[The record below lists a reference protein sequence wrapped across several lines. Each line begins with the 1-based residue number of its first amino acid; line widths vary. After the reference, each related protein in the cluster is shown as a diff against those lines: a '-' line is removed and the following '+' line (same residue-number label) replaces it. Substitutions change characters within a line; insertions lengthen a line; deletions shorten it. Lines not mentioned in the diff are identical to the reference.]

1 MSTGFDDFDTMLSEV
16 LGDVFGETA
25 VLMPRVVHP
34 DGTRSVDPDRPY
46 SMIRGVFSDGPDAKT
61 SGGQFFAAPL
71 VQEMIADFWVAAS
84 EVGRLSF
91 EPRQGDQIEMSCR
104 PGPPSYMIS
113 GLNRTHQG
121 DVHLILIEQD
131 VD

>member
-1 MSTGFDDFDTMLSEV
+1 MSPGFDDFDTMLSGV

-25 VLMPRVVHP
+25 VLMPRLVHP

-46 SMIRGVFSDGPDAKT
+46 CMIRGVFSDGPEAKT
-61 SGGQFFAAPL
+61 SGGQYFTAPL
-71 VQEMIADFWVAAS
+71 VQDMIADFWVSAC

-104 PGPPSYMIS
+104 AGRPGYRIS
-113 GLNRTHQG
+113 ALRRSHQG

>member
-1 MSTGFDDFDTMLSEV
+1 MSTGFEDFDVMLSEV

-25 VLMPRVVHP
+25 VLMPRVAHP

-46 SMIRGVFSDGPDAKT
+46 CMIRGVFSDGPEAKT
-61 SGGQFFAAPL
+61 SGGQFFAMPL

-104 PGPPSYMIS
+104 PGPPSYRVS
-113 GLNRTHQG
+113 GLRRSHLG